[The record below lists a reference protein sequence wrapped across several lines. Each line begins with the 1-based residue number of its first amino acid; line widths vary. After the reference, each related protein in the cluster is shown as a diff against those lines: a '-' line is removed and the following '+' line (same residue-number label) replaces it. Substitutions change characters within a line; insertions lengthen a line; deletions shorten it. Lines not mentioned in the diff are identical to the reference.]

1 MQIQDSSQ
9 VTLLPAPLDARPTRS
24 EIIEIT
30 VSQVFDVPRDR
41 LRSRTRDAADVAEAR
56 QIMMYLAHVA
66 GAIPMTDIGRLYG
79 RDRTT
84 VMHAC
89 SLIEDRRDEPRFN
102 RTLDLVEGIVARL
115 ARLSASHRSH

>member
-1 MQIQDSSQ
+1 MHMQNSCPVSN
-9 VTLLPAPLDARPTRS
+9 LPPSLAVRPTRS

-30 VSQVFDVPRDR
+30 VSQIFDVPRDR
-41 LRSRTRDAADVAEAR
+41 LRSSTRDAADIAEAR
-56 QIMMYLAHVA
+56 QIVMYLAHVTA
-66 GAIPMTDIGRLYG
+66 AMPLADIGRLYG

-89 SLIEDRRDEPRFN
+89 SRVEDRRDEPRFN

-115 ARLSASHRSH
+115 ARLSASQRSH